1 MGRECI
7 NHYSNLRRFCVFSH
21 DELVC
26 KMALD
31 PDKLNLSIAT
41 ACYLDMAEMVDT
53 EKKLRKCLLE
63 WGVTKAEREAFEL
76 IPDDERQCEI
86 CKTTCFLSAVTCV
99 CVKTLVCLR
108 HYSELCKCSPEKH
121 TLKYRYTLD
130 ELPLMLRKLKVKA
143 ESFET
148 WITKVRDVLDPTTP
162 TTMTLDELQQLS
174 QEAEDKKFPTSVL
187 LERLNS
193 AVLEAEKCVTV
204 IQQLDIN
211 KVRTRTRNSSC
222 EIAKYKLTVEE
233 LDMFVQEI
241 DNLCCIIKEGSS
253 VRELQQIGKE
263 FADLATYLLNE
274 PINEI
279 KETAVEKMIE
289 EGSALCIELPQM
301 KPLQALLEKIK
312 WYNMVREFRESEEK
326 MPLNTIKKLLAEGH
340 ALTVVGEVDDTLI
353 QQELNELQSIMV
365 DIEEWEA
372 DSKKCFESGT
382 QHDIPE
388 IEELLRRADTIN
400 GKIPSQ
406 QMLED
411 ALKKAKEW
419 LATVEILQANEHYPY
434 FHTLENVVNRGKNIP
449 FQLEELKRME
459 EHLISAHVWKQK
471 TSRTFL
477 KRNSTLEL
485 MEVLSPRKNPIM
497 LSTSFGSQVNNKSA
511 LSTHASAN
519 NHVDKKQF
527 TEDMGPAHM
536 VIAFKNAE
544 EKEMAD
550 MRELR
555 ETNAAK
561 NPEKGTFCTCH
572 QSFYG
577 VMYKCQLCLDWFH
590 SGCVRNYP
598 NVNGQNSNVITPT
611 NTPIKQNRN
620 SSASVASPVQTTLPN
635 NAMQTNGRARDR
647 EPKYLCE
654 SCQRSKRPRLET
666 ILTLLVSLQ
675 KLPIRLP
682 EGEALQCLTERAMN
696 WQDRARQVLDT
707 AEVVNALATIQ
718 KHTSLDLKGVGDV
731 SLPSD
736 NEHSNAD
743 STTAA
748 AIQPAQYNANA
759 CSESSVQTAA
769 VATAATTI
777 TTTPSKALST
787 VAGPII
793 QLETSTKRKIDD
805 LMMEGDLLEVSLD
818 ETQYLW
824 RLCNAAKA
832 DTTDLEYIRS
842 KYNIKV
848 SSLNVLVFKWH
859 LNFRSVSIFY
869 IFSSQRSLKL

>member
-1 MGRECI
+1 MGTKSISMCVVWLSFQIKMGRECI

-31 PDKLNLSIAT
+31 PDKLNLGIAT

-76 IPDDERQCEI
+76 IPDDERQCDV
-86 CKTTCFLSAVTCV
+86 CKTTCFLSAVTCT
-99 CVKTLVCLR
+99 CIKSLVCLR
-108 HYSELCKCSPEKH
+108 HYSELCKCTPEKH

-162 TTMTLDELQQLS
+162 TTMTLDELQELA
-174 QEAEDKKFPTSVL
+174 QEAEDKKFPSSVL

-222 EIAKYKLTVEE
+222 EIAKYKLTIEE

-241 DNLCCIIKEGSS
+241 DNLCCVIKEGSS

-263 FADLATYLLNE
+263 FAELATYLLKE
-274 PINEI
+274 SINEI
-279 KETAVEKMIE
+279 KESAVEKMLE
-289 EGSALCIELPQM
+289 EGSALCIELQQM
-301 KPLQALLEKIK
+301 KPLRALLEKVK
-312 WYNMVREFRESEEK
+312 WYNNVREIREADEK
-326 MPLNTIKKLLAEGH
+326 IPLNIIKKLLADGH
-340 ALTVVGEVDDTLI
+340 TLNVVGEVDDTLM
-353 QQELNELQSIMV
+353 QQELHDLQSIMM

-372 DSKKCFESGT
+372 DAKKCFESGT

-388 IEELLRRADTIN
+388 IEELLNRASSIE
-400 GKIPSQ
+400 GELPSQ
-406 QMLED
+406 TILED
-411 ALKKAKEW
+411 ALRKAKEW
-419 LATVEILQANEHYPY
+419 LATVEILQANENYPY

-459 EHLISAHVWKQK
+459 EHLTSARGWKQK

-477 KRNSTLEL
+477 KRNSFLEL
-485 MEVLSPRKNPIM
+485 LEVLSPRAKPIM
-497 LSTSFGSQVNNKSA
+497 LVSNVGSSAEKLGSAASKSCA
-511 LSTHASAN
+511 IY
-519 NHVDKKQF
+519 DEKQF
-527 TEDMGPAHM
+527 SEDMGPAQM
-536 VIAFKNAE
+536 VVAFKNAE
-544 EKEMAD
+544 EKELKD
-550 MRELR
+550 MRDLR
-555 ETNAAK
+555 ETNQDK
-561 NPEKGTFCTCH
+561 NPEKDKYCVCH
-572 QSFYG
+572 QPFRG

-590 SGCVRNYP
+590 AGCVRNYP
-598 NVNGQNSNVITPT
+598 NTCTTNTANSTPT
-611 NTPIKQNRN
+611 KQNRN
-620 SSASVASPVQTTLPN
+620 STAPNQTPNASMAPLT
-635 NAMQTNGRARDR
+635 GRARDR

-696 WQDRARQVLDT
+696 WQDRARQVLET
-707 AEVVNALATIQ
+707 VEAVNALASIQ
-718 KHTSLDLKGVGDV
+718 KQQSLTDTKNDPNEPRDVEHAYSVPVELPPDSDPSTISQSPKTVTAQSPTSKPL
-731 SLPSD
+731 
-736 NEHSNAD
+736 
-743 STTAA
+743 
-748 AIQPAQYNANA
+748 
-759 CSESSVQTAA
+759 VQLQQNTMD
-769 VATAATTI
+769 
-777 TTTPSKALST
+777 
-787 VAGPII
+787 
-793 QLETSTKRKIDD
+793 KIEE

-818 ETQYLW
+818 ETHYLW
-824 RLCNAAKA
+824 RLFNASKP
-832 DTTDLEYIRS
+832 DITDLAFIRS
-842 KYNIKV
+842 KYNIMV
-848 SSLNVLVFKWH
+848 SKSIDFRKFTILTVFFFHFWTDFFT
-859 LNFRSVSIFY
+859 N
-869 IFSSQRSLKL
+869 

>member
-31 PDKLNLSIAT
+31 PDKLNLGIAT

-162 TTMTLDELQQLS
+162 TTMTLDELQQLA
-174 QEAEDKKFPTSVL
+174 QQAEDKKFPTSVL

-263 FADLATYLLNE
+263 FSDLASYLLNE

-279 KETAVEKMIE
+279 KESAVEKIIE
-289 EGSALCIELPQM
+289 DGSALCIELPQM
-301 KPLQALLEKIK
+301 KPLRALLEKTK
-312 WYNMVREFRESEEK
+312 WYNIVREIRESEEK
-326 MPLNTIKKLLAEGH
+326 IPFNMIKKLLADGH
-340 ALTVVGEVDDTLI
+340 ALSVVGDVDDTLI
-353 QQELNELQSIMV
+353 QQELHDLQSIMV
-365 DIEEWEA
+365 DVEEWEA
-372 DSKKCFESGT
+372 DAKKCFESGT

-388 IEELLRRADTIN
+388 IEELLNRADSIN
-400 GKIPSQ
+400 GKLQSQ
-406 QMLED
+406 PILED

-419 LATVEILQANEHYPY
+419 LATVEILQANENYPY
-434 FHTLENVVNRGKNIP
+434 IHTLENVVNRGKNIP

-459 EHLISAHVWKQK
+459 EHLISARAWKQK

-477 KRNSTLEL
+477 KRNSNLEL
-485 MEVLSPRKNPIM
+485 MDVLSPRINSIM
-497 LSTSFGSQVNNKSA
+497 LSSDQSNASDYNTSLATTKCNT
-511 LSTHASAN
+511 LSAN
-519 NHVDKKQF
+519 NPSNNHSYEKHF
-527 TEDMGPAHM
+527 TEEMGPAQM
-536 VIAFKNAE
+536 VVAFKKAE
-544 EKEMAD
+544 EKEMFD
-550 MRELR
+550 MAELR
-555 ETNAAK
+555 EK
-561 NPEKGTFCTCH
+561 NINKSPGENDTYCVCEQPFHGL
-572 QSFYG
+572 
-577 VMYKCQLCLDWFH
+577 MYKCQLCLDWFH
-590 SGCVRNYP
+590 ASCVRNYP
-598 NVNGQNSNVITPT
+598 TNNCAT
-611 NTPIKQNRN
+611 NTPIAIITPTKQNRSGN
-620 SSASVASPVQTTLPN
+620 AVGNAAANANTQTIQTPLTASTS
-635 NAMQTNGRARDR
+635 GRARDR

-675 KLPIRLP
+675 KLPVRLP

-707 AEVVNALATIQ
+707 TEVVNALSIIQ
-718 KHTSLDLKGVGDV
+718 KHTSLDPKGDNPLRDRDV
-731 SLPSD
+731 
-736 NEHSNAD
+736 EHAYSVMTDVVAID
-743 STTAA
+743 STVNEFPAPVTPVKTPIKSTTSSA
-748 AIQPAQYNANA
+748 QP
-759 CSESSVQTAA
+759 
-769 VATAATTI
+769 
-777 TTTPSKALST
+777 
-787 VAGPII
+787 AGPII
-793 QLETSTKRKIDD
+793 DLNQSTKDKIDN
-805 LMMEGDLLEVSLD
+805 LMMEGDLLEVSLE

-824 RLCNAAKA
+824 RLYNSSKP
-832 DTTDLEYIRS
+832 DITDLACMRS
-842 KYNIKV
+842 KYNTKV
-848 SSLNVLVFKWH
+848 SKTANHIQFEK
-859 LNFRSVSIFY
+859 
-869 IFSSQRSLKL
+869 Q

>member
-76 IPDDERQCEI
+76 IPDDERQCEV

-108 HYSELCKCSPEKH
+108 HYAELCKCSPEKH

-263 FADLATYLLNE
+263 FADLASYLLNE

-312 WYNMVREFRESEEK
+312 WYNMVREIRESEEK
-326 MPLNTIKKLLAEGH
+326 MPLNSIKRLLAEGH

-353 QQELNELQSIMV
+353 QHELNELQNIMV

-449 FQLEELKRME
+449 FQLEELNRME
-459 EHLISAHVWKQK
+459 MHLISADVWKQK

-477 KRNSTLEL
+477 KRNSSLEL

-497 LSTSFGSQVNNKSA
+497 LPSSFGSQANNKSA
-511 LSTHASAN
+511 LSTHASTN

-527 TEDMGPAHM
+527 TEDMGPATM

-544 EKEMAD
+544 EKEMTD
-550 MRELR
+550 MRDLR
-555 ETNAAK
+555 QQNTSK
-561 NPEKGTFCTCH
+561 NPEKSTYCTCH
-572 QSFYG
+572 QAFYG

-590 SGCVRNYP
+590 SNCVRNYP
-598 NVNGQNSNVITPT
+598 NVNGQSSNAITPT
-611 NTPIKQNRN
+611 STPIKQNRN
-620 SSASVASPVQTTLPN
+620 SSTTVSSPVQTALQNST
-635 NAMQTNGRARDR
+635 MQTTGRARDR

-718 KHTSLDLKGVGDV
+718 KHTNLDQKVGDGSLLPLDSEQPNVDTTSATAVQSTQPNTIV
-731 SLPSD
+731 S
-736 NEHSNAD
+736 
-743 STTAA
+743 
-748 AIQPAQYNANA
+748 
-759 CSESSVQTAA
+759 SESSVQTG
-769 VATAATTI
+769 ATTAES
-777 TTTPSKALST
+777 TPSKASASI
-787 VAGPII
+787 VGPII
-793 QLETSTKRKIDD
+793 QLEISTKRKIDD

-824 RLCNAAKA
+824 RLHNAVKA
-832 DTTDLEYIRS
+832 DTTDLDYIRS

-848 SSLNVLVFKWH
+848 SSIWPATQTS
-859 LNFRSVSIFY
+859 R
-869 IFSSQRSLKL
+869 R

>member
-31 PDKLNLSIAT
+31 PDKLNLGIAT

-76 IPDDERQCEI
+76 IPDDERQCDV
-86 CKTTCFLSAVTCV
+86 CKTTCFLSAVTCG
-99 CVKTLVCLR
+99 CIKTLVCLR
-108 HYSELCKCSPEKH
+108 HYSELCKCPPERH

-148 WITKVRDVLDPTTP
+148 WITKVRDVLDPSTP
-162 TTMTLDELQQLS
+162 TTMTLDELQELA
-174 QEAEDKKFPTSVL
+174 QEAEDKKFPSSVL

-222 EIAKYKLTVEE
+222 EIAKYKLTIEE

-241 DNLCCIIKEGSS
+241 DNLCCVIKEGSS

-263 FADLATYLLNE
+263 FAELATYLLKE

-279 KETAVEKMIE
+279 KESAVEKMIE
-289 EGSALCIELPQM
+289 EGSLLCIELQQM
-301 KPLQALLEKIK
+301 KPLRALLEKVK
-312 WYNMVREFRESEEK
+312 WYNNVRETREADDK
-326 MPLNTIKKLLAEGH
+326 IPLDIIKKMLADGH
-340 ALTVVGEVDDTLI
+340 ALNVVGEVDDTLV
-353 QQELNELQSIMV
+353 QQELHDLQSIMMDV
-365 DIEEWEA
+365 EEWEA

-382 QHDIPE
+382 QHDMPE
-388 IEELLRRADTIN
+388 IEELLNRANSIEGDL
-400 GKIPSQ
+400 PSQ
-406 QMLED
+406 SMLED
-411 ALKKAKEW
+411 ALRKAKEW
-419 LATVEILQANEHYPY
+419 LATVEILQANENYPY

-459 EHLISAHVWKQK
+459 EHLTSARGWKQK

-477 KRNSTLEL
+477 KRNSFLEL
-485 MEVLSPRKNPIM
+485 LEVLSPRAKSIM
-497 LSTSFGSQVNNKSA
+497 LVSSVGSSAEKLGSAKSCA
-511 LSTHASAN
+511 IY
-519 NHVDKKQF
+519 DEKQF
-527 TEDMGPAHM
+527 TEDMGPAQM
-536 VIAFKNAE
+536 VVAFKNAE
-544 EKEMAD
+544 EKELSD
-550 MRELR
+550 MRDLR
-555 ETNAAK
+555 KTNSNK
-561 NPEKGTFCTCH
+561 NPEKDKYCACH
-572 QSFYG
+572 QPFRG

-590 SGCVRNYP
+590 AGCVRNYP
-598 NVNGQNSNVITPT
+598 NTCTNNSAT
-611 NTPIKQNRN
+611 NTPTKQNRN
-620 SSASVASPVQTTLPN
+620 NANANQTANASTAPLT
-635 NAMQTNGRARDR
+635 GRARDR

-696 WQDRARQVLDT
+696 WQDRARQVLET
-707 AEVVNALATIQ
+707 AEVVNALALIQ
-718 KHTSLDLKGVGDV
+718 KQQNLADAKNDPNEPRDV
-731 SLPSD
+731 
-736 NEHSNAD
+736 EHAYSVPID
-743 STTAA
+743 GTTANTTSGSVTPN
-748 AIQPAQYNANA
+748 QKSNTTAQTG
-759 CSESSVQTAA
+759 TAA
-769 VATAATTI
+769 STKSTI
-777 TTTPSKALST
+777 
-787 VAGPII
+787 GPLI
-793 QLETSTKRKIDD
+793 QLQKASMDKIDE

-824 RLCNAAKA
+824 RLSNASKS
-832 DTTDLEYIRS
+832 DITDLALIRS
-842 KYNIKV
+842 KYNIMVNICKHFRTIAAFLTIFTFFV
-848 SSLNVLVFKWH
+848 SF
-859 LNFRSVSIFY
+859 
-869 IFSSQRSLKL
+869 SLK

>member
-31 PDKLNLSIAT
+31 PDKLNLGIAT

-76 IPDDERQCEI
+76 IPDDERQCDV
-86 CKTTCFLSAVTCV
+86 CKTTCFLSAVTCG
-99 CVKTLVCLR
+99 CIKSLVCLR
-108 HYSELCKCSPEKH
+108 HYSELCKCPPERH

-148 WITKVRDVLDPTTP
+148 WITKVRDVLDPSTP
-162 TTMTLDELQQLS
+162 TTMTLDELQELA
-174 QEAEDKKFPTSVL
+174 QEAEDKKFPSSVL

-222 EIAKYKLTVEE
+222 EIAKYKLTIEE

-241 DNLCCIIKEGSS
+241 DNLCCVIKEGSS

-263 FADLATYLLNE
+263 FAELATYLLKE

-279 KETAVEKMIE
+279 KESAVEKMIE
-289 EGSALCIELPQM
+289 EGSALCIELQQM
-301 KPLQALLEKIK
+301 KPLRALLEKVK
-312 WYNMVREFRESEEK
+312 WYNNERETREADEK
-326 MPLNTIKKLLAEGH
+326 IPLDVIKKMLADGH
-340 ALTVVGEVDDTLI
+340 ALNVVGEVNDTLV
-353 QQELNELQSIMV
+353 QQELHDLQSIMMDV
-365 DIEEWEA
+365 EEWEA
-372 DSKKCFESGT
+372 DAKKCFESGT

-388 IEELLRRADTIN
+388 IEELLNRANSIE
-400 GKIPSQ
+400 GELPSQ
-406 QMLED
+406 TMLED
-411 ALKKAKEW
+411 ALRKAKEW
-419 LATVEILQANEHYPY
+419 LATVEILQANENYPY

-459 EHLISAHVWKQK
+459 EHLTSARGWKQK

-477 KRNSTLEL
+477 KRNSFLEL
-485 MEVLSPRKNPIM
+485 LEVLSPRAKSIM
-497 LSTSFGSQVNNKSA
+497 LVSNVGSSAEKLGSTKSCA
-511 LSTHASAN
+511 IY
-519 NHVDKKQF
+519 DEKQF
-527 TEDMGPAHM
+527 TEDMGPAQM
-536 VIAFKNAE
+536 VVAFKNAE
-544 EKEMAD
+544 EKELND

-555 ETNAAK
+555 KTNTIK
-561 NPEKGTFCTCH
+561 NPEKDKYCACH
-572 QSFYG
+572 QPFRG

-590 SGCVRNYP
+590 AGCVRNYP
-598 NVNGQNSNVITPT
+598 NTCTNNSANNTPT
-611 NTPIKQNRN
+611 KQNRN
-620 SSASVASPVQTTLPN
+620 NPNANQMANVSTTP
-635 NAMQTNGRARDR
+635 TTGRARDR

-696 WQDRARQVLDT
+696 WQDRARQVLET
-707 AEVVNALATIQ
+707 TEAVNALALIQ
-718 KHTSLDLKGVGDV
+718 KQQNLADAKSDPNEPRDL
-731 SLPSD
+731 
-736 NEHSNAD
+736 EHAYSVPVDGAANISSPATPNQKTNATAQ
-743 STTAA
+743 STAA
-748 AIQPAQYNANA
+748 NNK
-759 CSESSVQTAA
+759 SV
-769 VATAATTI
+769 
-777 TTTPSKALST
+777 L
-787 VAGPII
+787 GPLI
-793 QLETSTKRKIDD
+793 QLQKATMDKIDE

-824 RLCNAAKA
+824 RLSNASKP
-832 DTTDLEYIRS
+832 DITDLAFIRS
-842 KYNIKV
+842 KYNIMV
-848 SSLNVLVFKWH
+848 S
-859 LNFRSVSIFY
+859 
-869 IFSSQRSLKL
+869 FS

>member
-31 PDKLNLSIAT
+31 PDKLNLGIAT

-76 IPDDERQCEI
+76 IPDDERQCDV
-86 CKTTCFLSAVTCV
+86 CKTTCFLSAVTCT
-99 CVKTLVCLR
+99 CVKSLVCLR
-108 HYSELCKCSPEKH
+108 HYSELCKCAPEKH

-162 TTMTLDELQQLS
+162 TTMTLDELQELA
-174 QEAEDKKFPTSVL
+174 QEAEDKKFPSSVL

-222 EIAKYKLTVEE
+222 EIAKYKLTIEE

-241 DNLCCIIKEGSS
+241 DNLCCVIKEGSS

-263 FADLATYLLNE
+263 FAELATYLLKE

-279 KETAVEKMIE
+279 KESAVEKMIE
-289 EGSALCIELPQM
+289 EGSALCIELQQM
-301 KPLQALLEKIK
+301 KPLRALLEKVK
-312 WYNMVREFRESEEK
+312 WYNNVRETREADEK
-326 MPLNTIKKLLAEGH
+326 IPQNHIKKMLTDGH
-340 ALTVVGEVDDTLI
+340 ALSVVGEVDDTLV
-353 QQELNELQSIMV
+353 QQELHDLQSIMMDV
-365 DIEEWEA
+365 DEWEA
-372 DSKKCFESGT
+372 DAKKCFESGT

-388 IEELLRRADTIN
+388 IEELLNRANSIE
-400 GKIPSQ
+400 GELPSQ
-406 QMLED
+406 TMLED
-411 ALKKAKEW
+411 ALRKAKEW
-419 LATVEILQANEHYPY
+419 LATVEILQANENYPY

-459 EHLISAHVWKQK
+459 EHLTSARSWKQK
-471 TSRTFL
+471 TNRTFL
-477 KRNSTLEL
+477 KRNSFLEL
-485 MEVLSPRKNPIM
+485 LEVLSPRAKPIM
-497 LSTSFGSQVNNKSA
+497 LVSNVGSSAEKLNSTSTKSCA
-511 LSTHASAN
+511 IY
-519 NHVDKKQF
+519 DEKQF
-527 TEDMGPAHM
+527 TEDMGPAQM
-536 VIAFKNAE
+536 VVAFKNAE
-544 EKEMAD
+544 EKELND

-555 ETNAAK
+555 DTNHTK
-561 NPEKGTFCTCH
+561 NPEKDKYCVCH
-572 QSFYG
+572 QPFRG

-590 SGCVRNYP
+590 AGCVRNYP
-598 NVNGQNSNVITPT
+598 NTCATNSANNTPT
-611 NTPIKQNRN
+611 KQNRN
-620 SSASVASPVQTTLPN
+620 STAPNQPANVATPPLT
-635 NAMQTNGRARDR
+635 GRARDR

-696 WQDRARQVLDT
+696 WQDRARQVLET
-707 AEVVNALATIQ
+707 TEVVNALASIQ
-718 KHTSLDLKGVGDV
+718 KQQNLADTKDDTNEARDVEHAYSVPVEVPPNSTSSSPTPASK
-731 SLPSD
+731 P
-736 NEHSNAD
+736 
-743 STTAA
+743 TTA
-748 AIQPAQYNANA
+748 QN
-759 CSESSVQTAA
+759 S
-769 VATAATTI
+769 AT
-777 TTTPSKALST
+777 KST
-787 VAGPII
+787 SGPLVEL
-793 QLETSTKRKIDD
+793 QQSTMDKIDE

-824 RLCNAAKA
+824 RLSNASKS
-832 DTTDLEYIRS
+832 DITDLAYIRS
-842 KYNIKV
+842 KYNIMV
-848 SSLNVLVFKWH
+848 SHIYHYATRQFCILNVL
-859 LNFRSVSIFY
+859 LSSNEFY
-869 IFSSQRSLKL
+869 VRALLCYLFSLK

>member
-31 PDKLNLSIAT
+31 PDKLNLGIAT

-76 IPDDERQCEI
+76 IPDDERQCDV
-86 CKTTCFLSAVTCV
+86 CKTTCFLSAVTCA
-99 CVKTLVCLR
+99 CIKSLVCLR

-162 TTMTLDELQQLS
+162 TSMTLDELQELA
-174 QEAEDKKFPTSVL
+174 QEAEDKKFPSSVL

-204 IQQLDIN
+204 IQQLDIQY

-222 EIAKYKLTVEE
+222 EIAKYKLTIEE

-263 FADLATYLLNE
+263 FAELATFLLKE
-274 PINEI
+274 PINEV
-279 KETAVEKMIE
+279 KESAVEKMIE
-289 EGSALCIELPQM
+289 EGSGLCIELQQM
-301 KPLQALLEKIK
+301 KPLRALLEKVK
-312 WYNMVREFRESEEK
+312 WYNNVRETREADEK
-326 MPLNTIKKLLAEGH
+326 IPLDEIKKFLADGH
-340 ALTVVGEVDDTLI
+340 ALSVVGEIDDTLV
-353 QQELNELQSIMV
+353 QQELQELQSIMMDV
-365 DIEEWEA
+365 DDWEA
-372 DSKKCFESGT
+372 DAKKCVETGT

-388 IEELLRRADTIN
+388 IEELLNRANAIE
-400 GKIPSQ
+400 GELPSQ
-406 QMLED
+406 STLED
-411 ALKKAKEW
+411 ALRKAKEW
-419 LATVEILQANEHYPY
+419 LATVEILQANENYPY

-459 EHLISAHVWKQK
+459 EHLTSAKSWKQK
-471 TSRTFL
+471 TSRNFL
-477 KRNSTLEL
+477 KRNSFLEL
-485 MEVLSPRKNPIM
+485 LEVLSPRAKSIM
-497 LSTSFGSQVNNKSA
+497 LVSSVGNSADKLAIGSSKSCA
-511 LSTHASAN
+511 IY
-519 NHVDKKQF
+519 DEKQF
-527 TEDMGPAHM
+527 TEDMGPAQM

-544 EKEMAD
+544 EKEIAD
-550 MRELR
+550 MRSLR
-555 ETNAAK
+555 ETNLNK
-561 NPEKGTFCTCH
+561 NPEKDKYCVCH
-572 QSFYG
+572 QTFRG

-590 SGCVRNYP
+590 AGCVRNYP
-598 NVNGQNSNVITPT
+598 NTCATNAST
-611 NTPIKQNRN
+611 NTPTKQNRIN
-620 SSASVASPVQTTLPN
+620 AIQPNQMASAMMNSASSR
-635 NAMQTNGRARDR
+635 MRDR

-675 KLPIRLP
+675 KIPIRLP

-696 WQDRARQVLDT
+696 WQDRSRQVLET
-707 AEVVNALATIQ
+707 TEVVNALASLQ
-718 KHTSLDLKGVGDV
+718 KQQCLTDTTKADG
-731 SLPSD
+731 
-736 NEHSNAD
+736 NESRETEHAYSAAVEQKPD
-743 STTAA
+743 AVTTTSTTA
-748 AIQPAQYNANA
+748 
-759 CSESSVQTAA
+759 
-769 VATAATTI
+769 
-777 TTTPSKALST
+777 TTTPSTATTTSSPANKST
-787 VAGPII
+787 FNPLI
-793 QLETSTKRKIDD
+793 QLQKSTTDQIEE

-824 RLCNAAKA
+824 RLFSASKPYSS
-832 DTTDLEYIRS
+832 DLAFIRS
-842 KYNIKV
+842 KYNITV
-848 SSLNVLVFKWH
+848 RICSSLTALH
-859 LNFRSVSIFY
+859 PLFRNQF
-869 IFSSQRSLKL
+869 